1 MGIRVGI
8 DTGGTFTDLVAV
20 DDESGTWSLA
30 KVPSNAET
38 PVAAIQAALV
48 AAGLDPVD
56 VSFIVVATTL
66 GINAVLTR
74 SGARVVFVTTK
85 GFEDIPFIQR
95 ISRKHHYDY
104 RWRKPRPLLDRQDC
118 LGVSERLDEEGTEL
132 APLDADELERLVR
145 SRLNGNG
152 AAGSVAV
159 AVCYLFSYLN
169 PEHEAATARVLAERF
184 PELSVSLSHEVAPIW
199 REYERGTTAIVD
211 AYLKPLLDD
220 YVAAVSRALDEE
232 GISAPWAL
240 LKSNG
245 GHALSERALDRPAH
259 VLLSGIAG
267 GAIGGAY
274 VARAGSAEKGIVLDM
289 GGTSCDVCLI
299 VGGEPLYSSDYE
311 IEFGLPVSVPSVS
324 TKTIGAGGGSI
335 GWIDPGGFLQVGPQS
350 AGASPGP
357 ACYGQGGRDATL
369 TDANVALG
377 RLNPD
382 FFLGGQLKL
391 DPEVSR
397 SALARLGERLDLT
410 EVEVASSMVKIA
422 NENMANAVRIVT
434 VEQGIDPR
442 EFAIIAFGGAGPT
455 HAAELADAIGIGRVI
470 VPVNPGLCSAFG
482 TLAAQVRVDAVKSV
496 SRIAERTTGA
506 DLDRLFR
513 DLEQQAQSDFAAQ
526 GAGGGAAE
534 VRRSIAM
541 RYQGQNYEQE
551 VPVPAGTIADA
562 QLDGVVESYHRL
574 HEEFYGY
581 RFEGI
586 PIELVRISVVVAA
599 PEPVLPPMRPSGD
612 VSREDDEVREVY
624 FPEHGFESTPIARWQ
639 RVEAGSTQGP
649 LVVESMDST
658 IVVPP
663 HWTLEADESGVLE
676 LHKHEEAR

>member
-1 MGIRVGI
+1 LGIRVGI

-20 DDESGTWSLA
+20 NEESGAWSLA
-30 KVPSNAET
+30 KVPSDPEH
-38 PVAAIQAALV
+38 PVAVIEAAL
-48 AAGLDPVD
+48 AAADLDAREI
-56 VSFIVVATTL
+56 SFIVVGTTL

-74 SGARVVFVTTK
+74 SGARVIYLTTK

-95 ISRKHHYDY
+95 IVRKYHYDY
-104 RWRKPRPLLDRQDC
+104 RWRKPLPLLDRQDC
-118 LGVSERLDEEGTEL
+118 LGVSERVDEEGKEL
-132 APLDADELERLVR
+132 AAIDPDELERLVR
-145 SRLNGNG
+145 GRLNGNG
-152 AAGSVAV
+152 GAPAI

-169 PEHEAATARVLAERF
+169 PEHEIASANVLAERF

-220 YVAAVSRALDEE
+220 YVASVSRALDAH
-232 GISAPWAL
+232 GVSASWAL

-245 GHALSERALDRPAH
+245 GHALSERARERPAH
-259 VLLSGIAG
+259 LLLSGIAG
-267 GAIGGAY
+267 GAIGGAHF
-274 VARAGSAEKGIVLDM
+274 ARARSADKGIVLDM

-311 IEFGLPVSVPSVS
+311 IEFGLPVSVPSAS

-357 ACYGQGGRDATL
+357 ACYGQGGEEATL

-391 DPEVSR
+391 DPELSQR
-397 SALARLGERLDLT
+397 ALARLGERLGLE
-410 EVEVASSMVKIA
+410 EVDVASSMVKIA

-442 EFAIIAFGGAGPT
+442 EFAILAFGGAGPT
-455 HAAELADAIGIGRVI
+455 HAAELADAIGIRRVI

-496 SRIAERTTGA
+496 SRVAERTTGA
-506 DLDRLFR
+506 ELDTLFR
-513 DLEQQAQSDFAAQ
+513 ELEQQAQADFAAQ
-526 GAGGGAAE
+526 GAAGGAAE

-551 VPVPAGTIADA
+551 IPVPAGTIGDA
-562 QLDGVVESYHRL
+562 QLAEVVESYHLL

-599 PEPVLPPMRPSGD
+599 PEPVLPSMRPSGD
-612 VSREDDEVREVY
+612 VSSVDGEVRDVY
-624 FPEHGFESTPIARWQ
+624 FPDRGFLPTPIVRWE
-639 RVEAGSTQGP
+639 RVEPGARQGP

-663 HWTLEADESGVLE
+663 DWTLEADESGVLE
-676 LHKHEEAR
+676 LRKEEAP

>member
-20 DDESGTWSLA
+20 NEESGAWSLA
-30 KVPSNAET
+30 KVPSDPDS
-38 PVAAIQAALV
+38 PVAAIEAAL
-48 AAGLDPVD
+48 AAADLDPRE
-56 VSFIVVATTL
+56 VSFIVVGTTL

-74 SGARVVFVTTK
+74 SGARVIYVTTK

-95 ISRKHHYDY
+95 IVRKYHYDY
-104 RWRKPRPLLDRQDC
+104 HWRKPRPLLDRRDC
-118 LGVSERLDEEGTEL
+118 LGVAERLDEEGNEL
-132 APLDADELERLVR
+132 TPLDPDELERLVR
-145 SRLNGNG
+145 SRLDGNG
-152 AAGSVAV
+152 AAPAI

-169 PEHEAATARVLAERF
+169 AEHEAATANVLAERF

-211 AYLKPLLDD
+211 AYLKPLLND
-220 YVAAVSRALDEE
+220 YVAAVSRALAEE
-232 GISAPWAL
+232 GISASWAL

-245 GHALSERALDRPAH
+245 GHALSERARERPAH
-259 VLLSGIAG
+259 LLLSGIAG
-267 GAIGGAY
+267 GAIGGAHF
-274 VARAGSAEKGIVLDM
+274 ARARSAQKGIVLDM

-299 VGGEPLYSSDYE
+299 VDGEPLYSSDYE

-357 ACYGQGGRDATL
+357 ACYGQGGQEATL

-382 FFLGGQLKL
+382 FFLGGRLKL
-391 DPEVSR
+391 DPELSR
-397 SALARLGERLDLT
+397 RALARLGERLGLA
-410 EVEVASSMVKIA
+410 EVDVASSMVKIA

-442 EFAIIAFGGAGPT
+442 EFAILAFGGAGPT
-455 HAAELADAIGIGRVI
+455 HAAELADAIGIRRVI

-496 SRIAERTTGA
+496 SRVAERTTGA
-506 DLDRLFR
+506 ELDVLFR
-513 DLEQQAQSDFAAQ
+513 ELEQQAQSDFAAQ
-526 GAGGGAAE
+526 GAVGGAAE

-541 RYQGQNYEQE
+541 RYQGQNYEQDVA
-551 VPVPAGTIADA
+551 VPPGTIGDA
-562 QLDGVVESYHRL
+562 QLEDIVESYHRL

-586 PIELVRISVVVAA
+586 PIELVRISVVVSA
-599 PEPVLPPMRPSGD
+599 PEPALPSMRPSGD
-612 VSREDDEVREVY
+612 VSSADGMRGVY
-624 FPEHGFESTPIARWQ
+624 FPDHEFLPTPIVRWE
-639 RVEAGSTQGP
+639 RVEAGSRQGP

-676 LHKHEEAR
+676 LRKHEEAQ